1 MKKTTAY
8 IATTLL
14 AMTAMMSSCVYDDT
28 DDCGEELRVNFTYD
42 RNMKFAD
49 AFDHEV
55 KTVNVY
61 AFDQSGQLAL
71 ARQETVTG
79 EGFSVDVSQLKVE
92 QPYNFIVWAEGDKR
106 GDGDCYDYGTGQAE
120 QDYSVRM
127 KRSNDSITKDITPL
141 YHGRVTNV
149 SFPRQFGTTQTT
161 TIPLTRDTKNVR
173 VILQETAAS
182 GETMSTDDYLLTVT
196 DNNGTLNYDNSLAT
210 DNMLTYCPWQKYT
223 GSASADINNEAKTT
237 RAETQV
243 NVLVADFSLNR
254 LMAEGHST
262 RLNVTDKDGKAI
274 LSIPLIDYILLTK
287 DFYQQAMDNQE
298 YLDRQDSY
306 NITFLLSHGTW
317 LNSFI
322 YINSWKV
329 VPPQKEELK

>member
-8 IATTLL
+8 LATTLL
-14 AMTAMMSSCVYDDT
+14 AMTAIMSSCVYDDT
-28 DDCGEELRVNFTYD
+28 DDCGEELRLNFTYD

-79 EGFSVDVSQLKVE
+79 VGFSVDVSQLKVE
-92 QPYNFIVWAEGDKR
+92 QPYSFIVWAQGANR
-106 GDGDCYDYGTGQAE
+106 GASYDFGTGQSA
-120 QDYSVRM
+120 QDYTVRM
-127 KRSNDSITKDITPL
+127 KRSNDSITTDLTPL
-141 YHGRVTNV
+141 YHGRVTDV
-149 SFPRQFGTTQTT
+149 SFPRKFGTIQTNN
-161 TIPLTRDTKNVR
+161 IPLTRDTKNVR

-182 GETMSTDDYLLTVT
+182 GDTMTTDDYQLTVT

-223 GSASADINNEAKTT
+223 GNASADINNEAKTT
-237 RAETQV
+237 RAEQQV
-243 NVLVADFSLNR
+243 NVLVADFTLNR
-254 LMAEGHST
+254 LIAEGHST
-262 RLNVTDKDGKAI
+262 RLNVMNKDGQTI

-287 DFYQQAMDNQE
+287 DFYQEAMDNQE

-317 LNSFI
+317 LSSFI

-329 VPPQKEELK
+329 VPPQVEELK